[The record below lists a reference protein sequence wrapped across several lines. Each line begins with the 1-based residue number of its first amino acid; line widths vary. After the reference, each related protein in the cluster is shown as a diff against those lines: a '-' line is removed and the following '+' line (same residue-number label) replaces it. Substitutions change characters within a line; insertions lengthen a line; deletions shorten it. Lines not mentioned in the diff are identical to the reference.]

1 MKVLGQVFGERP
13 CVKTEKAL
21 RKKGRAGLV
30 LRPTVFSFCTISLFE
45 FICQFCFVFDF
56 GFVLVTS

>member
-1 MKVLGQVFGERP
+1 MKVLGQVIGERP

-21 RKKGRAGLV
+21 RKKGRAGLG
-30 LRPTVFSFCTISLFE
+30 LRQTVFLLWTISLFE
-45 FICQFCFVFDF
+45 FICKFCFVFDF